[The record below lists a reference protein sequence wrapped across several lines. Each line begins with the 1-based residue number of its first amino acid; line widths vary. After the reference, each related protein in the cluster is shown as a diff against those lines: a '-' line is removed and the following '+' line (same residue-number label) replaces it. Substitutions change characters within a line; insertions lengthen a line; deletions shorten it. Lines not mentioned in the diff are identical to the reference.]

1 MSLEDKLYPFLSLYE
16 RMPPRIKRAVG
27 STYRQLPERFRRGEH
42 YAEFKLLA
50 EGGEHWTRE
59 QIERYQFDE
68 LMKTV
73 LHAAQHCP
81 FYRERFRGAG
91 FDAAKFSSFDDL
103 QKVPAITKTDLLQHR
118 NEMLS
123 ELYDQSQ
130 RLYIT
135 TGGSTGVPVGFYLQK
150 GISRPKETAFL
161 EAIWKRGGYFDGA
174 RLALLR
180 GHVTTSRSIGTISSY
195 DGTRDW
201 LMLSSAHLTAERLP
215 EYLRE
220 LEEFKPDLLHAYP
233 SSALLFAEQLQ
244 NAGRKWELPLRG
256 ILCGSERITEPQRK
270 LLESVFGCRVY
281 SWYGHSERVVL
292 AAGGRK
298 TNFYYFV
305 PQYGFAE
312 FGPPNADG
320 LREVIGTSFHN
331 FVMPLVRYRTGD
343 YVRLAEGASNFEF
356 PVSAASEIAG
366 REQEFLL
373 TATGR
378 KISLTAFN
386 MHDSIFDDLYA
397 VQFFQDKPGIAE
409 FRYIAGPSFDRSRLK
424 QIEGGIR
431 RKLGDDFELTLKP
444 VNEVEK
450 TAAGKHKWL
459 VSTVPGSVMPN

>member
-16 RMPPRIKRAVG
+16 RMPRGIKRAVG
-27 STYRQLPERFRRGEH
+27 STYRQLPERFRRGEL

-59 QIERYQFDE
+59 QIERYQLDE
-68 LMKTV
+68 LKKTV

-81 FYRERFRGAG
+81 FYRERFRVAG
-91 FDAAKFSSFDDL
+91 FDAAKFSSFDDFG
-103 QKVPAITKTDLLQHR
+103 KIPAITKTDLLQHR
-118 NEMLS
+118 DEMLS
-123 ELYDQSQ
+123 EVLQESQ

-150 GISRPKETAFL
+150 GVSRPKEAAFL